1 MVLLRCIHLRMVS
14 VIEELLE
21 IIRKSV
27 CVRERGR
34 EREREY
40 SEKRLQRESEKRP
53 QKYEKKHA
61 SV

>member
-1 MVLLRCIHLRMVS
+1 MVS
-14 VIEELLE
+14 VMLFREKKEIEEILE
-21 IIRKSV
+21 IIRKGV
-27 CVRERGR
+27 CVRER

>member
-1 MVLLRCIHLRMVS
+1 MVS

-40 SEKRLQRESEKRP
+40 SEKRLQRENEKRP